1 MNLLRLPIWFWRAGF
16 LTYALI
22 LVFLTHIPGVSIPG
36 PVPRPDLFVHIVA
49 FGLWNALAIRCG
61 WFGRWGSLGNIAL
74 TSVLAA
80 AWSGLDEYTQ
90 QFFGRVTA
98 WDDFFANLLGV
109 GTGAA
114 IAAVWARTS
123 GWIGGKHGGSGP
135 FEPKE
140 DAIARTPH
148 GEKAMGSGVRTV
160 SGLTLVSRIA
170 GLGRDLVT
178 VRVFGDTMVG
188 SAFAAAFAIPNL
200 FRRLFGE
207 GALSAA
213 FLPEYVKLDKEDP
226 DRRDGLAVG
235 VLFVLLLVTGAL
247 TVLIELALAAVLI
260 LSPPDEARDLSLRL
274 VMLMLPFMPM
284 VCCAAIL
291 GAMLQSHGRFAP
303 AAAAPILLNGCIIAA
318 ASVHFFTPI
327 VNLEMD
333 PKITAHLVALAAL
346 VAGVAQVGWCVEA
359 LGGLPRFRRKIGD
372 LGGSGR
378 RVFVAFIPMVI
389 GLGTIQLN
397 ALVDTLIAMWP
408 VWVGPTIGGYDYPLD
423 ERSNAILTYTQRLY
437 QFPLGVFG
445 IAVATV
451 AFPMLSRVAS
461 EPHAF
466 VRTLKSAA
474 RLSLFIALPA
484 SVGLVLVRGDLTGV
498 VFGGGEHAF
507 SDDGLARSSAVLL
520 GYAVAVWAYS
530 LNHVFVRAFYAHGD
544 TMTPLKVAV
553 GVLGLN
559 LALNLILIWFLRE
572 AGLAWSTAICA
583 VLQTCVLAVL
593 VRRFTPEDD
602 PRGGADARGVG
613 KILLTTLVMGAGVG
627 ALLWLWPEP
636 SSWGGTLLRLGAA
649 CALGGSLYGA
659 AAFAMRLDELKTLLG
674 QSDRRRDEYTV
685 L

>member
-36 PVPRPDLFVHIVA
+36 PVPRPDLFVHIAA

-61 WFGRWGSLGNIAL
+61 WFGRWGSLRNVAL
-74 TSVLAA
+74 TSLLAA

-114 IAAVWARTS
+114 IGVVWAKVS
-123 GWIGGKHGGSGP
+123 GWLDDKLGGSGP
-135 FEPKE
+135 FEPQE
-140 DAIARTPH
+140 DARARTPQ

-160 SGLTLVSRIA
+160 SGLTLVSRVA

-247 TVLIELALAAVLI
+247 TVVIELALAAVLI

-303 AAAAPILLNGCIIAA
+303 AAAAPILLNGCIIGA

-333 PKITAHLVALAAL
+333 PKVTAHLVALAAL
-346 VAGVAQVGWCVEA
+346 VAGIAQVGWCVEA
-359 LGGLPRFRRKIGD
+359 LGGVSRFRRKIGD

-378 RVFVAFIPMVI
+378 RVFKAFIPMVI

-451 AFPMLSRVAS
+451 AFPMLSRAAS
-461 EPHAF
+461 DPNAF

-559 LALNLILIWFLRE
+559 LALNLVLIWFLRE

-583 VLQTCVLAVL
+583 ILQTCVLAVL
-593 VRRFTPEDD
+593 VRRFTPADD
-602 PRGGADARGVG
+602 PRGGADARGVS

-636 SSWGGTLLRLGAA
+636 ATWVGTLLRLGAA
-649 CALGGSLYGA
+649 CALGGVLYGA

-685 L
+685 Q